1 MIQTSSF
8 AGAFNKS
15 SRSPLPKLERTAVSK
30 LSMIPHNQVVASL
43 LFFSGRYKSKLRASA
58 CQHQPP
64 AEYGRRHGCLSRSY
78 PLFFFFFLPQFS
90 WQEGLPFF
98 LVFFFDFREVCFS
111 LGPSMEGEIKIAWS
125 MVIQRKAN
133 GVMVTNTPVLVS
145 HFNLSLV
152 SIRDERLRL
161 TKFLK

>member
-1 MIQTSSF
+1 
-8 AGAFNKS
+8 
-15 SRSPLPKLERTAVSK
+15 
-30 LSMIPHNQVVASL
+30 
-43 LFFSGRYKSKLRASA
+43 
-58 CQHQPP
+58 
-64 AEYGRRHGCLSRSY
+64 
-78 PLFFFFFLPQFS
+78 
-90 WQEGLPFF
+90 
-98 LVFFFDFREVCFS
+98 
-111 LGPSMEGEIKIAWS
+111 MEGEIKIAWS

>member
-111 LGPSMEGEIKIAWS
+111 LGPSMEGEIKIAWI

-133 GVMVTNTPVLVS
+133 GG
-145 HFNLSLV
+145 
-152 SIRDERLRL
+152 
-161 TKFLK
+161 